1 MALKLLPRNT
11 EFFELLRAQARHIH
25 ASSDLLLANT
35 SGADGL
41 SDKVVLVIAES
52 ERSCDA
58 IARLVLD
65 RLRQTFI
72 TPIDP
77 EDLQTLCRRLDLVM
91 DGIEQ
96 AAYCLLRYRIQ
107 PIPAP
112 VSALLECLLA
122 ATAEI
127 AGAMGALEDLA
138 AVERHCREIGAAESR
153 ADAIVREAIL
163 ELLDNEPDPVRII
176 KLKQIYGV
184 LEVSVDAC
192 EDVADALRHVL
203 VKNS

>member
-1 MALKLLPRNT
+1 MALKLLPRNI
-11 EFFELLRAQARHIH
+11 EFFELLREQARHIH

-35 SGADGL
+35 SGTDSL
-41 SDKVVLVIAES
+41 PEKVVLVIAES
-52 ERSCDA
+52 ERSCGA
-58 IARLVLD
+58 IARLILD

-96 AAYCLLRYRIQ
+96 AAHCLLRYRIQ

-112 VSALLECLLA
+112 VSALLECLLE

-127 AGAMGALEDLA
+127 AGAMDALDDFA
-138 AVERHCREIGAAESR
+138 AVERHCREIGAAGSR